1 MSISALYCTFC
12 PLHRFGNLVLF
23 VSLSHLLI
31 VLGANCSRSISSG
44 CSANF
49 VIDDKARDDSEFTL
63 SVVAASR
70 NDDFGR
76 GSGSCNANVADGHPV
91 DTETLRSANEGLS
104 AVQRAFNWVDVW
116 ACMALRHRVSLELLL
131 VDWATDTNSGR
142 PPLAHVFSNRE
153 GGAGIHLCSDSSHET
168 HPNIVLRIITVP
180 MAFLHAIPN
189 PFNLTMLEHHAK
201 NVGLRRARGRWLLV
215 NNPDTLPS
223 PDIMPFV
230 KKANMQWPNSSSAF
244 YRAHRM
250 SLTLAPTI
258 ALAPTLSPDV
268 RVSRLER
275 MLEISL
281 VSNKAS
287 YDLDGQSLGWEGDA
301 FDSVGWDYPI
311 ILGDDS
317 CLDGPPPLNMH
328 VTNSSTLDEVL
339 RRLGPS
345 QQLYSMASGDFVM
358 MSRQAMRAVGG
369 YVQVAQNWNMD
380 SFMLCQAVGSGLH
393 QVILSLPCAVIHQ
406 FHPRTQYYS
415 SFAKQ
420 MYPEFS
426 DNIVTRSGMCN
437 RMLCSGGKYHMNE
450 AACVHKDDV
459 SETLG
464 WGYPDHNFDDS
475 VVWRMLE

>member
-1 MSISALYCTFC
+1 MPASSAHRFC
-12 PLHRFGNLVLF
+12 PVLLV
-23 VSLSHLLI
+23 VLSHLLI
-31 VLGANCSRSISSG
+31 VSCTDCSGSVTSG
-44 CSANF
+44 CSAQF
-49 VIDDKARDDSEFTL
+49 TIDDTTRDDSEFTL

-76 GSGSCNANVADGHPV
+76 GTGSCNANVADGHPE
-91 DTETLRSANEGLS
+91 DAETLLSAIEGLS
-104 AVQRAFNWVDVW
+104 AVHRAFNWVDVW
-116 ACMALRHRVSLELLL
+116 ACMALRNRVSLELIL
-131 VDWATDTNSGR
+131 VDWATDTSSGR
-142 PPLAHVFSNRE
+142 LPLSDVFSNRE
-153 GGAGIHLCSDSSHET
+153 GGKSIQLCSDSSLEPP
-168 HPNIVLRIITVP
+168 PNIVLRIVTVP
-180 MAFLHAIPN
+180 ASFLHTIQN

-230 KKANMQWPNSSSAF
+230 SKADKQWPNSSAAF

-250 SLTLAPTI
+250 ALALPPTM
-258 ALAPTLSPDV
+258 ALAPALPPDV
-268 RVSRLER
+268 RVARLER
-275 MLEISL
+275 MLESSL
-281 VSNKAS
+281 VTNKAS
-287 YDLDGQSLGWEGDA
+287 LATDGLSSHVEGDV
-301 FDSVGWDYPI
+301 FELDQVGWDYPI

-317 CLDGPPPLNMH
+317 CLDGPPALNMH
-328 VTNSSTLDEVL
+328 FTHSSTIDEVV

-358 MSRQAMRAVGG
+358 MSRQAMQAVGG

-406 FHPRTQYYS
+406 FHPRTRYYS

-426 DNIVTRSGMCN
+426 DNIVTDSGVCN
-437 RMLCSGGKYHMNE
+437 RMLCRGGKYHMND
-450 AACVHKDDV
+450 AACVHEHDV
-459 SETLG
+459 SQITG
-464 WGYPDHNFDDS
+464 WGYPEHNFDDS
-475 VVWRMLE
+475 VVWQILE